1 LLTFFIILAG
11 LVSFGQ
17 YDSKYFVYLQT
28 EPAQPFYIRIN
39 QQTISAN
46 TSGYLIL
53 PQLKDGNYKL
63 VVGFPQNKYPELTFN
78 FRIDSKDKGYLIKNF
93 GDEGWGLFDL
103 QSMAVEKP
111 IPAGAADH
119 AVAPAPVQKQEPVRK
134 EPETVVKEQAP
145 VQKQVEVRKEPEMV
159 VTAQTPVQ
167 TQEPVKKEPETVMK
181 ENVSDF
187 TKVLSKA
194 ANDPGLL
201 EKPKEEPPKVV
212 SQPQPV
218 TTPVQETT
226 LPESRNK
233 EAVVVEEKPVVHAGA
248 PDAAKSA
255 QAQIPPTAAKSN
267 ESEQL
272 PKVIPAKESAIQK
285 VTQAES
291 EAGLTAVYED
301 RTEKGK
307 TDAVTIFIPSESNVQ
322 HPKPVSEQPVA
333 VQAPAVVPEKPAAK
347 TTEPPI
353 ENKKQAEEEKP
364 LNPVQAEK
372 GTEEVTAGNSNP
384 GGTCKSVADD
394 NDFIRLR
401 RLMAQRDTDDEMISE
416 ARRAFRNKC
425 YTTAHIKYLS
435 SMFLSNSG
443 KYNFYQAAFPH
454 VSDPANFT
462 SLRSEIK
469 DNYYLGKFDALTG
482 R

>member
-1 LLTFFIILAG
+1 MSKRFLLTFLIILAG

-111 IPAGAADH
+111 IPAGATDQ
-119 AVAPAPVQKQEPVRK
+119 AVA
-134 EPETVVKEQAP
+134 QAP
-145 VQKQVEVRKEPEMV
+145 VQK
-159 VTAQTPVQ
+159 
-167 TQEPVKKEPETVMK
+167 QEPVKKEPETVMR

-212 SQPQPV
+212 VSQPQPV
-218 TTPVQETT
+218 TTPVPETT
-226 LPESRNK
+226 VPESRSK
-233 EAVVVEEKPVVHAGA
+233 ETAVVQEKPVVHEGA
-248 PDAAKSA
+248 PDSAQSAPVQMPSLSAAKA
-255 QAQIPPTAAKSN
+255 NDAEPLTQVAPTR
-267 ESEQL
+267 EF
-272 PKVIPAKESAIQK
+272 AIQK

-301 RTEKGK
+301 KTEKGK
-307 TDAVTIFIPSESNVQ
+307 TEAVTIFIPSESKSE
-322 HPKPVSEQPVA
+322 HPKPASEQPVA
-333 VQAPAVVPEKPAAK
+333 VQPPAVVAEKPTVKAA
-347 TTEPPI
+347 EQPV
-353 ENKKQAEEEKP
+353 ENKKQVEEEKS
-364 LNPVQAEK
+364 LNSAQAEK
-372 GTEEVTAGNSNP
+372 GTEGVTAANADP

-401 RLMAQRDTDDEMISE
+401 RLMAQRDNDDQMITE

>member
-1 LLTFFIILAG
+1 MSKRFLLTFFIILAG
-11 LVSFGQ
+11 LVTFGQ
-17 YDSKYFVYLQT
+17 YDAKYFVYLQT

-63 VVGFPQNKYPELTFN
+63 IVGFPQNKYPELTFN

-103 QSMAVEKP
+103 QTMAVEKP

-119 AVAPAPVQKQEPVRK
+119 AVAQAPVQKQEPI
-134 EPETVVKEQAP
+134 
-145 VQKQVEVRKEPEMV
+145 
-159 VTAQTPVQ
+159 
-167 TQEPVKKEPETVMK
+167 KKEPETVMK

-218 TTPVQETT
+218 ATPATPVQEKP
-226 LPESRNK
+226 LPESRAK
-233 EAVVVEEKPVVHAGA
+233 ETVVHA
-248 PDAAKSA
+248 DATDSAKSA
-255 QAQIPPTAAKSN
+255 QAHIPPTAAKAN

-272 PKVIPAKESAIQK
+272 PKVVPAKESAIQK

-301 RTEKGK
+301 KTDNGK
-307 TDAVTIFIPSESNVQ
+307 TEAVTIFIPSETKLAQQKPAAEQSVVVQ
-322 HPKPVSEQPVA
+322 APSVVPKKPAEKATEQPV
-333 VQAPAVVPEKPAAK
+333 EKK
-347 TTEPPI
+347 T
-353 ENKKQAEEEKP
+353 QVEEEKP
-364 LNPVQAEK
+364 LNPVQSEK
-372 GTEEVTAGNSNP
+372 GTEEVTAANTNP
-384 GGTCKSVADD
+384 AGTCKSVADD

-401 RLMAQRDTDDEMISE
+401 RLMAQRDTDDQMISE
-416 ARRAFRNKC
+416 AKRAFRNKC